1 MGIVVTVFMLLGL
14 LMASPWGKCS
24 LGTKRQ
30 NYHLA
35 NTIGTGL
42 LLAGAW
48 NTFWHGLR
56 YLDYFWGLAG
66 LVSGVFMML
75 VAVGILTK
83 YGSNFLALN
92 TITLSVSRAIKP
104 FSMVWLMGLLLS
116 FLLYGVTLI
125 QLNLGLATM
134 G

>member
-1 MGIVVTVFMLLGL
+1 MGLVVTVLMLFGL
-14 LMASPWGKCS
+14 LMASPWDKYS

-30 NYHLA
+30 DYKIA

-48 NTFWHGLR
+48 NSFWHGLR

-75 VAVGILTK
+75 VAVGILKK
-83 YGSNFLALN
+83 YGNNFLALN
-92 TITLSVSRAIKP
+92 TIITSINTVIKP
-104 FSMVWLMGLLLS
+104 FSIVWFVGLLLS
-116 FLLYGVTLI
+116 FLVYAVTLI
-125 QLNLGLATM
+125 QLNLGLPTI